1 MGPLNHMNTNTRA
14 NPNRLHLSFEFFPPK
29 TTEGGEKLARA
40 QALLQTLN
48 PAFFSV
54 TYGAGGTTR
63 DRTLALVLRTQQ
75 LTKVSTAPHLSCV
88 GDDPTILAELIYS
101 YQKEGIERIVALRG
115 DLPSGSGLASSHL
128 RYASDLVRFIRETT
142 GDHFHLHVACYP
154 ETHPESQH
162 AEEDLAHFKV
172 KVQAGANSAIT
183 QYFYNVEAYEDFL
196 NRATQQGIDI
206 PIYPGIMP
214 ITHFDNIV
222 RFSARCGAE
231 VPRWMI
237 QRFADKKLDAETAR
251 LLGEEIVTKL
261 CERLLAL
268 KVPGLHF
275 YTLNQAEPSLTILQN
290 LRLA

>member
-1 MGPLNHMNTNTRA
+1 MNTNTSTHS
-14 NPNRLHLSFEFFPPK
+14 NRLHLSFEFFPPK
-29 TTEGGEKLARA
+29 TTEGNEKLERA
-40 QALLQTLN
+40 QALLKTLN

-54 TYGAGGTTR
+54 TYGAGGSTR

-75 LTKVSTAPHLSCV
+75 LTNISTAPHLSCI
-88 GDDPTILAELIYS
+88 GDDPTILAELIGS

-115 DLPSGSGLASSHL
+115 DLPSGSGSAASHL
-128 RYASDLVRFIRETT
+128 RYASDLVRFIRETA

-154 ETHPESQH
+154 ETHPESQS
-162 AEEDLAHFKV
+162 AQEDLMHFKV
-172 KVQAGANSAIT
+172 KVDAGANSAIT

-196 NRATQQGIDI
+196 NRATQQGIHI

-214 ITHFDNIV
+214 ITQFDNIV

-275 YTLNQAEPSLTILQN
+275 YTLNQAEPCLAILKN